1 MRTYYIFRINPL
13 FNPLYRKNSTSIYKL
28 LNKIRKMNKMDIS
41 VGKKIYKKLVVPL
54 NKELLSNYIL
64 SNHINDVYYI
74 KNGNEHLLE
83 SSFETSKLKIYNT
96 YLKIE
101 TTKNIS
107 SFFKDIVPVSED
119 MLCIDFDN
127 TDYFYLEDLKTKLLV

>member
-28 LNKIRKMNKMDIS
+28 LNKIKKMSKMDIN
-41 VGKKIYKKLVVPL
+41 VGKKIYKKLVVPI
-54 NKELLSNYIL
+54 NKELYNNYIL
-64 SNHINDVYYI
+64 SNHINDIYYI
-74 KNGNEHLLE
+74 KNGKEHYLE
-83 SSFETSKLKIYNT
+83 SSFESSKLIIYNT
-96 YLKIE
+96 YIKIE

-107 SFFKDIVPVSED
+107 SFFKDIVPICDD

-127 TDYFYLEDLKTKLLV
+127 TDYFYLEDLETKLLV